1 MNANAIFT
9 DYLNSLDDS
18 YYFLIANLVLG
29 RVPTPYHK
37 PVLNGKILSFL
48 LNAQNRA
55 NICASLDET
64 DVRYLSFLRLAGR
77 VSPTDVHSFFSEDS
91 YPVLLTALG
100 NLRDRLLV
108 IGSENEIFINPVL
121 ADDLDRY
128 LNPDAVLGPD
138 RGTVSGFPHVDRN
151 VVFAMLNLLS
161 NGSVPVRESNTHH
174 FFKSGRLQS
183 VFPQFTADDIAM
195 VFKRLRALFI
205 SSGAAFVEE
214 GRFMIGRTAAC
225 ALLKSDVLNLAIR
238 CAGVEYGASISSFL
252 GILKSHS
259 LEVKAA
265 GRLLRIMMRSD
276 KETAN
281 DVLKLL
287 ECFGLLHVSGD
298 SVHLNES
305 AFMPAQERSPIH
317 ADTDMAVSYFGVPD
331 ADDILFLFADIVI
344 CDKLVTYRL
353 GRDSFQRALEA
364 GVSAEEIRGYLGE
377 AAPIFP
383 LEQWEKSL
391 SRIKLYDGI
400 LLKCDPQVFRIVT
413 GHPKIQDHIISV
425 PGDGMIVMDRR
436 TFRQWQETLAYALDM
451 DHLPVPE
458 GAIRTSD
465 AEMAEDLQTFTLADT
480 TSVKSDSARTGSQ
493 DGDTLKQALLDEAR
507 RQGCLTEDVK
517 ALIDGRLIVSKDQIG
532 KNFRF
537 ATRARIGGFDYS
549 AKVAALKRMLKGGSP
564 LLELELTDGII
575 VAMPI
580 DMIKDSNGKD
590 ILRVKVLPGN
600 GERGIPVSSVFMAT
614 ELRWSLS

>member
-1 MNANAIFT
+1 MNANEIFT
-9 DYLNSLDDS
+9 DYLNSLDDP
-18 YYFLIANLVLG
+18 YYFLVANLVLG
-29 RVPTPYHK
+29 RVQTPYHK

-55 NICASLDET
+55 NICASLDQA

-77 VSPTDVHSFFSEDS
+77 VSPSDVHAFFSDDS
-91 YPVLLTALG
+91 YPVLLTALA

-128 LNPDAVLGPD
+128 LDPDAVLGED
-138 RGTVSGFPHVDRN
+138 LGTAGGFPHVDRN

-161 NGSVPVRESNTHH
+161 NGSVPTRESNAHH
-174 FFKSGRLQS
+174 FLKSGRLQS
-183 VFPQFTADDIAM
+183 VFPQFPADDIAL
-195 VFKRLRALFI
+195 VFKLLRALFV
-205 SSGAAFVEE
+205 SSGATIVEE
-214 GRFMIGRTAAC
+214 GRFIIDRTAARG
-225 ALLKSDVLNLAIR
+225 LLESDVLNLAVR
-238 CAGVEYGASISSFL
+238 CAGLEHGASIASFL
-252 GILKSHS
+252 GILRTHS
-259 LEVKAA
+259 IVKDAA
-265 GRLLRIMMRSD
+265 ARLLRIMMRTD
-276 KETAN
+276 EETAN

-287 ECFGLLHVSGD
+287 ECFGILHESGT
-298 SVHLNES
+298 SVHFNET
-305 AFMPAQERSPIH
+305 AFAPAEGRSPIH

-353 GRDSFQRALEA
+353 SKDSFQRALEA
-364 GVSAEEIRGYLGE
+364 GIDAGEIRSYLGE

-391 SRIKLYDGI
+391 SRIRLYDGI
-400 LLKCDPQVFRIVT
+400 LLRCDPQVFRIVT
-413 GHPKIQDHIISV
+413 GHPKLQEHIVSV
-425 PGDGMIVMDRR
+425 AGDGMIVMDRR
-436 TFRQWQETLAYALDM
+436 TFRQWQEILAYSLDM
-451 DHLPVPE
+451 DHLPIPE
-458 GAIRTSD
+458 GAIRISD
-465 AEMAEDLQTFTLADT
+465 SDSNEAPQTFALPEKPF
-480 TSVKSDSARTGSQ
+480 VKNAETAGPDSAA
-493 DGDTLKQALLDEAR
+493 LKQELLDEAQ

-549 AKVAALKRMLKGGSP
+549 AKVAALKRLLKGGAT
-564 LLELELTDGII
+564 LLELELTDGMI

-580 DMIKDSNGKD
+580 DMIKDSSGKD

-614 ELRWSLS
+614 EMRWSLA